1 MKEQLSR
8 LLDDEFDGRDVSRLL
23 AAIRDDEE
31 MKSTL
36 ARYGAIGHVI
46 RTGPSSTAESELW
59 KRVSAALED
68 EPAML
73 APRSPRAPVLRHRLI
88 NYALAASL
96 AGVALMVGKSF
107 LNNAQ
112 QVFAVPA
119 QASAA
124 KHPAA
129 ERIRGVAA
137 AQSRFDD
144 YLLAH
149 NASAQLAGTGGLLP
163 YARLVSVKHR

>member
-8 LLDDEFDGRDVSRLL
+8 MLDDDIDGRAMPRLL
-23 AAIRDDEE
+23 AAIREDEE
-31 MKSTL
+31 MKSTW

-46 RTGPSSTAESELW
+46 RTGSSVPGEADLW

-68 EPAML
+68 EPTAL
-73 APRSPRAPVLRHRLI
+73 APRQARPTLVHQRLV

-96 AGVALMVGKSF
+96 VGVALVVGKSF
-107 LNNAQ
+107 LTNAQ

-119 QASAA
+119 ATAASQSVSSD
-124 KHPAA
+124 
-129 ERIRGVAA
+129 RIRGVAA

-149 NASAQLAGTGGLLP
+149 NASAQLAGTGGMLP
-163 YARLVSVKHR
+163 YARLVSVNHR